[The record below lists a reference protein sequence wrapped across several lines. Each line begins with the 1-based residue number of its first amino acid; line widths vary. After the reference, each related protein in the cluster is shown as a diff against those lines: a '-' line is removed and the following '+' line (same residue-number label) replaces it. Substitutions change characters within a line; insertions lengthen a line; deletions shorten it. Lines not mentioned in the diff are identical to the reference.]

1 MERKN
6 KRGDVTDIFVFVL
19 IAVFLAISF
28 IVVLFVNNELL
39 DIISTTALNES
50 SASSSIIESFELIN
64 TQTVQRGY
72 ALFMGILMIGMVVSA
87 FLVRVHP
94 AFIFIYIITLAFAIF
109 VSVYLG
115 NMYNDFIAVDE
126 IAVIANQ
133 QPMINF
139 FMENLLKIVLVV
151 GALSMIIVLSKI
163 FGSPGGSVD
172 SIA

>member
-28 IVVLFVNNELL
+28 IVVLFVNNEVL

-50 SASSSIIESFELIN
+50 SASSSIIDSFELIN

-72 ALFMGILMIGMVVSA
+72 ALFIGILMIGMVVSA

-115 NMYNDFIAVDE
+115 NMYSDFIAVDE

-163 FGSPGGSVD
+163 FGNPEGSVD